1 MRRPRHPSLRRGLY
15 TLARLMGD
23 ANAISRG
30 PSAIGKRMIRKYA
43 YRSLSRFLNR
53 ILR

>member
-1 MRRPRHPSLRRGLY
+1 MRRRRRPSLRSGLY

-30 PSAIGKRMIRKYA
+30 PAAIGKRIIRKAA
-43 YRSLSRFLNR
+43 YKSLGRLLNRFLR
-53 ILR
+53 